1 MQQYLSIDH
10 LIIYA
15 FLIATLWLGIRAG
28 RGVKDVREYVVAN
41 KSFGVGALVLTFL
54 ATNLA
59 AGSIFNVLPD
69 LFSEGIIMT
78 LALFGLPIGFLIFAF
93 FIAPKAAY
101 FTQCMTMGDILETCY
116 DTKSKVIGGIL
127 GFLTTI
133 SIAGMELV
141 LLGVI
146 GEKILNFPGTWTI
159 IIGGLV
165 LAMYSAHGGIK
176 SVTITDV
183 FQFVV
188 FVIGLPALG
197 YFILNKAGGIQNVF
211 NALPDSHFKIYSHD
225 NFKLYLT
232 LFLLWSI
239 FPAGL
244 IDDPALV
251 QRLLMSKKPQD
262 LRNKFV
268 VIAGFDPAFQVILCL
283 IACSALVLFPNME
296 AQEVIPHI
304 FTNLLPAGLKG
315 IAIASLLAINI
326 SSIDSYLHISGVTLV
341 HDVIQPLFGEKKAK
355 INELRWMKY
364 ATVGVSFI
372 AIAIA
377 LSTNDIFGLLL
388 NSLAFTGPLLMF
400 PLLSG
405 IMGLKT
411 DTASFYV
418 AMVVTLA
425 AFVGCKIFLPEDT
438 SYLMTLITI
447 IVNGITFF
455 GMHLYINKGFAVVDR
470 KKKKEEV
477 SNRLISL
484 TH

>member
-1 MQQYLSIDH
+1 M
-10 LIIYA
+10 II
-15 FLIATLWLGIRAG
+15 AG
-28 RGVKDVREYVVAN
+28 
-41 KSFGVGALVLTFL
+41 
-54 ATNLA
+54 
-59 AGSIFNVLPD
+59 
-69 LFSEGIIMT
+69 GII
-78 LALFGLPIGFLIFAF
+78 LAI
-93 FIAPKAAY
+93 
-101 FTQCMTMGDILETCY
+101 
-116 DTKSKVIGGIL
+116 
-127 GFLTTI
+127 
-133 SIAGMELV
+133 
-141 LLGVI
+141 
-146 GEKILNFPGTWTI
+146 
-159 IIGGLV
+159 
-165 LAMYSAHGGIK
+165 YSSHGGIK

-183 FQFVV
+183 FQFLV
-188 FVIGLPALG
+188 FIIGLPALA
-197 YFILNKAGGIQNVF
+197 YFILNKAGGIQTVF
-211 NALPDSHFKIYSHD
+211 TNIPNTHVQITSHTEFP
-225 NFKLYLT
+225 LYCT
-232 LFLLWSI
+232 LFI
-239 FPAGL
+239 FYSFLPAGM
-244 IDDPALV
+244 IDPAII
-251 QRLLMSKKPQD
+251 QRLLMSEKPQD
-262 LRNKFV
+262 LRNQYL
-268 VIAGFDPAFQVILCL
+268 VIAGFDPAFQLMIFF
-283 IACSALVLFPNME
+283 IACSALVLFPGMDS
-296 AQEVIPHI
+296 QDLVPHI

-377 LSTNDIFGLLL
+377 LSTTDTFGLLL

-477 SNRLISL
+477 SNRL
-484 TH
+484 